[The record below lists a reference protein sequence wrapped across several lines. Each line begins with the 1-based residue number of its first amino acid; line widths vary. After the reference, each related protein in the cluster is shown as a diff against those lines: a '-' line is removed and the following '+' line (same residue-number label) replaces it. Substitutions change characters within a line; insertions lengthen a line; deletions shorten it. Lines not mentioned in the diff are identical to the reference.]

1 MFAAADM
8 DGDGY
13 VSMEEMA
20 TFRRY
25 YQAVDKDQDGNITAG
40 ELRRA
45 TEDIQRRGY
54 EQQKALEQ
62 RQMTLQH
69 EITTGADDLRALM
82 EAVEQAKA
90 QHANKPPAR
99 GATGRKTRREA

>member
-1 MFAAADM
+1 
-8 DGDGY
+8 
-13 VSMEEMA
+13 
-20 TFRRY
+20 
-25 YQAVDKDQDGNITAG
+25 
-40 ELRRA
+40 
-45 TEDIQRRGY
+45 
-54 EQQKALEQ
+54 
-62 RQMTLQH
+62 MTLQH